1 MITIELI
8 PHSKLEA
15 DADFQALV
23 AEYSEECSIAGM
35 PETNR
40 DYEQYERFEQAGFS
54 RMFAAYND
62 EKLVG
67 FLVLLV
73 SPNPHYGCKIGT
85 IESIFVGAEYRKSGA
100 GLKLLKAAEDTAK
113 GMGAV
118 GIFVSAPA
126 GSQLADVMSKMSPYT
141 ETNRVFFK
149 GFQ

>member
-1 MITIELI
+1 
-8 PHSKLEA
+8 
-15 DADFQALV
+15 
-23 AEYSEECSIAGM
+23 M

-62 EKLVG
+62 EKLIG